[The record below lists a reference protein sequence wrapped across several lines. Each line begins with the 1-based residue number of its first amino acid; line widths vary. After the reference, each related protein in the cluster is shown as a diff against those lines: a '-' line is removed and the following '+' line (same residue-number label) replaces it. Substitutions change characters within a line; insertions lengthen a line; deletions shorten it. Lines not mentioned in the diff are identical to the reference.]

1 MPTIMINSI
10 IQLFDLNTLLSFPL
24 QALDSQIEAI
34 RLFGIK
40 LINPQ
45 DFWEL
50 LLRFGFNLIV
60 TFIIIRGIY
69 FSKNRRKDYFFIYFV
84 MNIVV
89 FLLCFMLEN
98 VTLEMG
104 FALGLFALFGIIRYR
119 TDPIPIKEMT
129 YLFLVVG
136 VAILNALANKK
147 ISYAE
152 LLFTNLAIVLI
163 TWYLEKI
170 WMKKQLETLII
181 TYEKIDLVHVSK
193 KNELM
198 QDISERTGLDVKD
211 VSIMKLSYLR
221 DTARISVSY
230 KPKS

>member
-1 MPTIMINSI
+1 ML
-10 IQLFDLNTLLSFPL
+10 QLFDLSLLQPL
-24 QALDSQIEAI
+24 LIQTQDSAIEAL

-50 LLRFGFNLIV
+50 VLRFSFNLVV
-60 TFIIIRGIY
+60 TIALIRGIY
-69 FSKNRRKDYFFIYFV
+69 FGSNKRKEYFFIYFL
-84 MNIVV
+84 MNTVV

-98 VTLEMG
+98 VTLELG

-136 VAILNALANKK
+136 VAIINALANKK

-152 LLFTNLAIVLI
+152 LLVTNLAILGI

-170 WMKKQLETLII
+170 WMGKQLDTVIVN
-181 TYEKIDLVHVSK
+181 YEKIELCHGDKKEELIQDL
-193 KNELM
+193 
-198 QDISERTGLDVKD
+198 IERTGLDVKD
-211 VSIMKLSYLR
+211 VTVMRMSFLR
-221 DTARISVSY
+221 DTARLLVSF
-230 KPKS
+230 KPKG